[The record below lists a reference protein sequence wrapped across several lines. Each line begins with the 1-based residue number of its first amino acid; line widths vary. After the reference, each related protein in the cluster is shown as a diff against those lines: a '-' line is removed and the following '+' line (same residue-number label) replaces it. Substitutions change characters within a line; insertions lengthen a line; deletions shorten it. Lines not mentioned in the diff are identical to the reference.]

1 MSDADGRNPHFTISG
16 FVVSEDYISPAGGPD
31 RKPIPPRDRPSHG
44 ADLLGQIAT
53 LKTANQ
59 PVQSG
64 PDASDEPEGLDLQI
78 EFEGFPD
85 IDLAFESLARERA
98 GIELRNVRRDGDSV
112 LATVFVPAG
121 KLVHFERLIKDY
133 LEGKRDK
140 RDRPRDHQRLIDAIR
155 EIRLASVNALWTDDQ
170 SAFPDSKTD
179 PIWWEVWLAARGE
192 GSKIV
197 NSFRE
202 QAKTQQLITAPG
214 ELRFPERTVLLVR
227 ASLEQLQSSVMMLNS
242 IAELRRAKETA
253 DFFDSMEPDEQGQW
267 LEALV
272 ARTGYAGTSDTAPHV
287 CLLDTGVNRGNP
299 LLGPALA
306 EADLHSVEP
315 GWGVTDDHGHG
326 TRMAGLALC
335 GDLTDLLISSDN
347 IEVLHRL
354 ESVKLLPNDG
364 ANVGDARFHGY
375 LTVEAVSR
383 PEVTAPGRLRL
394 FGMAITANDRR
405 DRGRPSAWSAAVDRL
420 ASDSDHAGKDP
431 RLMVVSAG
439 NIDSADAWG
448 DYPASNDTD
457 SIQDP
462 GQAWNALTIGAFT
475 ELADVSEEGNLKPI
489 APVGGLSP
497 FSTTS
502 LVWEPQW
509 PLKPDVLF
517 EGGNVGKDALG
528 AVTTG
533 SLSVLTTGHEPLTLP
548 LATARATS
556 AATALSARFG
566 ARLMAQYPSLWAE
579 TVRGL
584 VVHSA
589 DWTTQMRSQYLP
601 QQGAATKTD
610 YLRMIRRCGF
620 GVPDLDLALWSVRNS
635 LTLIA
640 QETITPFKREK
651 GKDVT
656 GRELHLHNLPWP
668 KDLLESLGA
677 AEVELR
683 VTLSYFVEPNP
694 SARGVRTRYSYQSHG
709 FRFDLIRPEENLE
722 KFRKRINLASREADE
737 EAPDSPE
744 DSGWLVGKNGRHRGS
759 LHSDI
764 WRGTAAALASRG
776 VVAVYPSSGWWKT
789 RPRLEQYNR
798 SARYALIVS
807 IRAPQ
812 IDVDLYAAV
821 ATEIAAK
828 IAVQT

>member
-1 MSDADGRNPHFTISG
+1 MTDPNDRNPHFIISG
-16 FVVSEDYISPAGGPD
+16 FVVSEKYVSPAGGPG
-31 RKPIPPRDRPSHG
+31 RKPVPPQDRPSHG
-44 ADLLGQIAT
+44 ADLLGQIET
-53 LKTANQ
+53 LKVANQ
-59 PVQSG
+59 PLQTG
-64 PDASDEPEGLDLQI
+64 GEAGDEAEGLDLQI
-78 EFEGFPD
+78 EFEGFPE

-98 GIELRNVRRDGDSV
+98 GIELRNVRHDGDSV

-121 KLVHFERLIKDY
+121 KLAHFERLIKDY
-133 LEGKRDK
+133 LEEKRDK
-140 RDRPRDHQRLIDAIR
+140 KDRPRDHQRLIDAIR
-155 EIRLASVNALWTDDQ
+155 AIRLASVNALWTDDP
-170 SAFPDSKTD
+170 SVFPDSKTE
-179 PIWWEVWLAARGE
+179 PVWWEVWLAT
-192 GSKIV
+192 GSAPSRIV
-197 NSFRE
+197 DSFRE
-202 QAKTQQLITAPG
+202 QAKIQELITAPG

-227 ASLEQLQSSVMMLNS
+227 GSLEQLQSSVMMLNS

-253 DFFDSMEPDEQGQW
+253 DFFDSMEPDEQDQW
-267 LEALV
+267 LRALV
-272 ARTGYAGTSDTAPHV
+272 ARTSYASNKETAPHV

-299 LLGPALA
+299 LLSPALD
-306 EADLHSVEP
+306 ESDLHSVEP

-335 GDLTDLLISSDN
+335 GDLTDLLISSEN
-347 IEVLHRL
+347 VEILHRL
-354 ESVKLLPNDG
+354 ESVKLLPSDG
-364 ANVGDARFHGY
+364 GNVGDARFHGY

-383 PEVTAPGRLRL
+383 PEITVSGRLRV

-420 ASDSDHAGKDP
+420 VSDSDHAGKNP
-431 RLMVVSAG
+431 RLMVISAG
-439 NIDSADAWG
+439 NIESPDAWG
-448 DYPASNDTD
+448 EYPSSNDTD

-475 ELADVSEEGNLKPI
+475 ELADLSDEANLKPI
-489 APVGGLSP
+489 AQVGGLSP

-502 LVWEPQW
+502 FVWEPQW

-517 EGGNVGKDALG
+517 EGGNVAKDAFG
-528 AVTTG
+528 AVSTG
-533 SLSVLTTGHEPLTLP
+533 SLSVLTTGHEHLTLP

-556 AATALSARFG
+556 AATALGSRFV
-566 ARLMAQYPSLWAE
+566 AQLMAEYPSLWAE

-584 VVHSA
+584 VLHSA
-589 DWTTQMRSQYLP
+589 NWTAQMRSLYLP
-601 QQGAATKTD
+601 SQDAATKTD
-610 YLRMIRRCGF
+610 YLQMIRRCGF
-620 GVPDLDLALWSVRNS
+620 GVPDLDLASWSVRNS

-668 KDLLESLGA
+668 RDLLEDLGE

-759 LHSDI
+759 VHSDI
-764 WRGTAAALASRG
+764 WRGNAAALASRG
-776 VVAVYPSSGWWKT
+776 IVAVYPSSGWWKT

-798 SARYALIVS
+798 LARYALIVS

-812 IDVDLYAAV
+812 LDVDLYSAV
-821 ATEIAAK
+821 ASEIST
-828 IAVQT
+828 AVAVKT